1 MNNPIKYKYAWDNDR
16 HIVEISTVNKQLRG
30 NTQYYCISC
39 GKELIPRL
47 GDKNQH
53 HFAHKSSD
61 DTISCNNETYLHK
74 LAKIKIKEKFD
85 RVDTFIIKLH
95 KNIIC
100 SSVKTCEFSQGA
112 KTCCEQQE
120 KVVNLKSYY
129 DTCTIE
135 KQIGSFKADILLEN
149 STRPIKPLLIEI
161 CVTHPCSEEK
171 INSKLPIIEI
181 PVSSEDDIKEIE
193 MHTELKGD
201 KYNITLKD
209 AYKPLEI
216 KYPVQKYALFSSGKY
231 LNEDCYKTTCKEIT
245 MPQYKQALL
254 EISVYDQYFD
264 NNYFL
269 LYAQSLGYNIKD
281 CSICQHYKVN
291 YGYSDYPLCMKYKKN
306 NTPKKP
312 YFLYAYQCP
321 YYTINQKLNTKY
333 KSSVTEKKIKIIKND
348 LGSFNKLDFKS
359 LYLQY
364 LNSIL
369 KKNIEILYKY
379 FKNQKLNIHIENK
392 NINLAKYYDSSEYP
406 EGNDLAYHLKLY
418 HSTKINR
425 PPLLIYCIAENYNY
439 EKLKTSAK
447 SIYIKVNEAN
457 SIGFFLDGEINLY
470 QCRNIFFHNIHLKA
484 PAKTN
489 IELNHIKIPTNME
502 SIDEEPHFPKDY
514 KENIL
519 SLLEKEFTSKT
530 IFIER
535 FDQKRLDLKSL
546 FNHCTIS
553 EEKGTKMLKLY
564 NDDNQAYSPL
574 YIQPC
579 FSYDSPQQRIP
590 TIILRLDRNEKWK
603 NISYQGCLLLIE
615 GPSGGFYNIKDL
627 FEQT

>member
-1 MNNPIKYKYAWDNDR
+1 MNNPIKYKYAWDSNH
-16 HIVEISTVNKQLRG
+16 HIVEISTVNKQLRD
-30 NTQYYCISC
+30 NTQYYCLSC
-39 GKELIPRL
+39 GKELIARL
-47 GDKNQH
+47 GEKNQH
-53 HFAHKSSD
+53 HFAHKSSA
-61 DTISCNNETYLHK
+61 DTILCNNETYLHE

-85 RVDTFIIKLH
+85 RGDAFIIKLH

-193 MHTELKGD
+193 MRTELEGR

-216 KYPVQKYALFSSGKY
+216 EYPVQKYALFSSGKY
-231 LNEDCYKTTCKEIT
+231 HNEDCYKTTCKEIT

-254 EISVYDQYFD
+254 EISVYNQHFD

-291 YGYSDYPLCMKYKKN
+291 YGYSDYPLCYKKRH
-306 NTPKKP
+306 TPQSP
-312 YFLYAYQCP
+312 HFLYAYRCP
-321 YYTINQKLNTKY
+321 YYTINRSLYQEY
-333 KSSVTEKKIKIIKND
+333 KSCVTESQIKVITNNPNA
-348 LGSFNKLDFKS
+348 FNNLSLES
-359 LYLQY
+359 LYLQHINRM
-364 LNSIL
+364 LTTSIETL
-369 KKNIEILYKY
+369 SKY
-379 FKNQKLNIHIENK
+379 FKHQRLWLRTENSD
-392 NINLAKYYDSSEYP
+392 INLAEYYDSSKCSKENELVYY
-406 EGNDLAYHLKLY
+406 LRLY
-418 HSTKINR
+418 HSRKTNR
-425 PPLLIYCIAENYNY
+425 PPLLIYCIEGNCNYDTQS
-439 EKLKTSAK
+439 TSAK
-447 SIYIKVNEAN
+447 SICLKIKKETDIQYFIAENEMILCACHIISFYN
-457 SIGFFLDGEINLY
+457 INPTD
-470 QCRNIFFHNIHLKA
+470 
-484 PAKTN
+484 PAKTH

-564 NDDNQAYSPL
+564 TDDNQPYSPL

-579 FSYDSPQQRIP
+579 FKYDSPQQRIP
-590 TIILRLDRNEKWK
+590 TIILRLDMDEKWK